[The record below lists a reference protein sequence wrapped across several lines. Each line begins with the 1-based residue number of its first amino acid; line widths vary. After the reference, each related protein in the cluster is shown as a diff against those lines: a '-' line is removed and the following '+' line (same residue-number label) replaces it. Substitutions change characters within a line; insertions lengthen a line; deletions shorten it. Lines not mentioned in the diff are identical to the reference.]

1 MQLRTMDAGFLNSV
15 ANHPEVRLW
24 LGGVGPLDL
33 TDVLADANN
42 YAFQNESG
50 GLVYEKIDAGL
61 YEVHSLFLPE
71 GRGASAFNLMD
82 ESLRYMFVQTECQ
95 EIVTKVP
102 DDNSAALGAARAKG
116 FATSF
121 RLETGWTTPEGL
133 RVGMAIMRLPLSKWI
148 GKDDLVEAKGRWFHE
163 RLEELTNNAIPVH
176 YDEAAHNRAVGASIM
191 MAQAGNVLKAIGSYN
206 VWAHIAQ
213 YPLIKPLSLIPLII
227 DMDQAVIEFKG
238 NDMEILKCQL
248 G

>member
-1 MQLRTMDAGFLNSV
+1 MQLRTMNAGFLNTI
-15 ANHPEVRLW
+15 ANHPEVRPW

-42 YAFQNESG
+42 YAFQSEFG
-50 GLVYEKIDAGL
+50 GLICEKLDTGL
-61 YEVHSLFLPE
+61 YEIHSLFLPE
-71 GRGASAFNLMD
+71 GKGAAAFKVMD
-82 ESLRYMFVQTECQ
+82 ETLRYMFVHTECQ

-102 DDNSAALGAARAKG
+102 DDNIAALGAARAKG

-133 RVGMAIMRLPLSKWI
+133 RTGMAIMRLPLSKWI
-148 GKDDLVEAKGRWFHE
+148 GKDDLVEAKGVWFHE
-163 RLEELTNNAIPVH
+163 RLEELTKNAIPVH

-191 MAQAGNVLKAIGSYN
+191 MAQAGNILKAIGSYN
-206 VWAHIAQ
+206 VWARIAQ
-213 YPLIKPLSLIPLII
+213 YPLIKPLSLVPLII
-227 DMDQAVIEFKG
+227 DMDQAIIEFKG